1 MQSPPKLILTCP
13 DSPPCG
19 RETRRH
25 QLEPPAAERA
35 HRALCTLF
43 CAGTSTRRALQYK
56 VSRSHRICP
65 ACQLTCS
72 RTHASAALARRH
84 RSTLGLPPPRPP
96 PPRRSPRGSYRRAEA
111 GRTAGARGS
120 PHDAGCCGLRVCVC
134 VRGPQA
140 YRDRRSRG
148 VRSSYRAAARRV
160 GSRSVASCCAE
171 GGRGEGRCE
180 SNAGPS
186 VYACRGAV
194 PCGDRCCIAAGPG
207 VRLQCLVLYLCYV

>member
-1 MQSPPKLILTCP
+1 
-13 DSPPCG
+13 
-19 RETRRH
+19 
-25 QLEPPAAERA
+25 
-35 HRALCTLF
+35 
-43 CAGTSTRRALQYK
+43 
-56 VSRSHRICP
+56 
-65 ACQLTCS
+65 
-72 RTHASAALARRH
+72 
-84 RSTLGLPPPRPP
+84 
-96 PPRRSPRGSYRRAEA
+96 
-111 GRTAGARGS
+111 
-120 PHDAGCCGLRVCVC
+120 

-194 PCGDRCCIAAGPG
+194 PCGDRCRIAAGPWGRSIHYTSACTYG
-207 VRLQCLVLYLCYV
+207 VVLLEMMCSDPCTDWFARLGDLFYQLFHFAMCRTLSRLDAARWSRVALRPSPRERPLALRCDLCRRACAAQPGLRDLDLRS

>member
-1 MQSPPKLILTCP
+1 M
-13 DSPPCG
+13 
-19 RETRRH
+19 
-25 QLEPPAAERA
+25 
-35 HRALCTLF
+35 
-43 CAGTSTRRALQYK
+43 
-56 VSRSHRICP
+56 SRSHRICP

-96 PPRRSPRGSYRRAEA
+96 PPRRSPRGSCRRAEA

-194 PCGDRCCIAAGPG
+194 PCGDRCRIAAGPG
-207 VRLQCLVLYLCYV
+207 VRLQCLVLCTSAMSSDKYSIHYMSACT